1 MREDLIVYLTLSKF
15 TLSADGIWSVIVL
28 IISVALF
35 IFYLQQTCE
44 RILRREFHHE
54 FFHAVVNAN
63 RLEFP
68 FLRKVL
74 EGFDVPVD
82 YPRFRILLYCDFL
95 ILTYLLKNVCNP
107 RRRLSNDERLLWI
120 YFRSLFLMFIM
131 AHKLRFN
138 ERVVILE
145 LTAILEYFANVVGE
159 RLNRIRFGDM
169 TGSDYLMG
177 L

>member
-1 MREDLIVYLTLSKF
+1 M
-15 TLSADGIWSVIVL
+15 
-28 IISVALF
+28 
-35 IFYLQQTCE
+35 FYLQQTCE

-68 FLRKVL
+68 FVRKVL
-74 EGFDVPVD
+74 DEFDVPVD
-82 YPRFRILLYCDFL
+82 YPRFRMLLYCDFL
-95 ILTYLLKNVCNP
+95 GLTYLLKNFCNP
-107 RRRLSNDERLLWI
+107 RRRLSNDERRLWI
-120 YFRSLFLMFIM
+120 YFHSVFLMLIM

-138 ERVVILE
+138 ERAVVLK

-159 RLNRIRFGDM
+159 RLNTIRFGDM
-169 TGSDYLMG
+169 SGSDYLLG